1 MRSNRT
7 LFLVLSLFF
16 SMAVEA
22 GEMPR
27 QLVNAPA
34 EQQKTKVSLVVSYR
48 TDGLSTQSSGA
59 VKRAEVLHVKTKDA
73 EGYAAY
79 LKQKP
84 GVFAVE
90 PNYLVSNPRMP
101 KAPIVLAPSSVRSQ
115 SVSSTP
121 NDPAFSDQ
129 WAWQPP
135 TQEYPGAHDILAAAR
150 KSVQKR
156 KLRIGVADSGF
167 HQISDLKYTEGYNFS
182 TVDGPG
188 ADFYTS
194 QINPSCTDSHGT
206 AVAGIIAA
214 TTNNFE
220 GVAGIVDTE
229 LYAARVMSCGY
240 GAMNDVATGIY
251 WLAGQP
257 TGAAPTLTKPVD
269 IINISLGS
277 STSECPTYLQ
287 GAIDFAVSK
296 GVLVVV
302 AAGNDGTDV
311 SGYSPANCNNVITVG
326 SVDRRGKPSDF
337 SNRGSGIDIAAL
349 GELVRT
355 LNGEGQASLWFGTS
369 FATPNITGIAG
380 LLKQHA
386 PTLSPEWLALRVK
399 EASRYPQDYDTNVF
413 KGGIADANRMITK
426 LNEDLS
432 DIQPSFKPALADI
445 ARCHRNA
452 YLNTSVDPSQLETL
466 YEIDSSNLGP
476 LAADEH
482 YTVFALSKN
491 QPASE
496 ATIIAA
502 SQESKFLIPNIDL
515 TENEYLFDICKL
527 DDTGCRYGKT
537 LSLNVSVQVVD
548 VRSCSKG

>member
-7 LFLVLSLFF
+7 FGLVLTILLSVG
-16 SMAVEA
+16 VEA

-27 QLVNAPA
+27 QLAHAPA
-34 EQQKTKVSLVVSYR
+34 EQRSKVSFVVSYR
-48 TDGLSTQSSGA
+48 TGELTTQSSGA
-59 VKRAEVLHVKTKDA
+59 VNRAEVVHVETKDA

-84 GVFAVE
+84 EVLAVE
-90 PNYLVSNPRMP
+90 PNYPVSNPRMP

-115 SVSSTP
+115 SISNTP

-129 WAWQPP
+129 WAWQAP
-135 TQEYPGAHDILAAAR
+135 TQEYPGVHDILAAAR

-167 HQISDLKYTEGYNFS
+167 HQISDLIYTEGYNFS

-188 ADFYTS
+188 ADFYAS

-220 GVAGIVDTE
+220 GVAGILDTE

-240 GAMNDVATGIY
+240 GALNDVATGIY
-251 WLAGQP
+251 WLAGRP
-257 TGAAPTLTKPVD
+257 TGAAPTLAKSVD

-277 STSECPTYLQ
+277 SASECPTYMQ
-287 GAIDFAVSK
+287 EAIDFAISK

-326 SVDRRGKPSDF
+326 SVDRRGQPSDF

-355 LNGEGQASLWFGTS
+355 LNGEGEASLWFGTS

-380 LLKQHA
+380 LLKQYA
-386 PTLSPEWLALRVK
+386 PTLSPERLALRVK

-413 KGGIADANRMITK
+413 KGGIADANQMITK
-426 LNEDLS
+426 FDEDLS
-432 DIQPSFKPALADI
+432 DIQPSFKPALADA

-466 YEIDSSNLGP
+466 YEIDSSNLGR
-476 LAADEH
+476 LSNDEH
-482 YTVFALSKN
+482 YTVFALPKN
-491 QPASE
+491 HPANE

-502 SQESKFLIPNIDL
+502 SQESKFLTPNIDL

-527 DDTGCRYGKT
+527 DGTGCRYGRT
-537 LSLNVSVQVVD
+537 LSLSGSERVMG
-548 VRSCSKG
+548 VRSCSPR

>member
-1 MRSNRT
+1 
-7 LFLVLSLFF
+7 
-16 SMAVEA
+16 
-22 GEMPR
+22 
-27 QLVNAPA
+27 
-34 EQQKTKVSLVVSYR
+34 
-48 TDGLSTQSSGA
+48 
-59 VKRAEVLHVKTKDA
+59 
-73 EGYAAY
+73 
-79 LKQKP
+79 
-84 GVFAVE
+84 
-90 PNYLVSNPRMP
+90 MP

-115 SVSSTP
+115 SISSTP

-129 WAWQPP
+129 WAWQAP
-135 TQEYPGAHDILAAAR
+135 TQEYPGVHDILAAAK

-167 HQISDLKYTEGYNFS
+167 HQISDLEYTKGYNFS

-194 QINPSCTDSHGT
+194 QINPSCTDNHGT

-240 GAMNDVATGIY
+240 GALNDVATGIY

-257 TGAAPTLTKPVD
+257 TDAAPTLTKPVD
-269 IINISLGS
+269 IINASLGS
-277 STSECPTYLQ
+277 SASECPTYLQ
-287 GAIDFAVSK
+287 EAIDFAVSK
-296 GVLVVV
+296 GILVVV
-302 AAGNDGTDV
+302 AAGNDGIDV

-337 SNRGSGIDIAAL
+337 SNRGTGIDIAAL

-355 LNGEGQASLWFGTS
+355 LNGEGEASLWFGTS
-369 FATPNITGIAG
+369 FAAPSITGIAG
-380 LLKQHA
+380 LLKQYA
-386 PTLSPEWLALRVK
+386 PALPLERLALRVK

-413 KGGIADANRMITK
+413 AGGIADANRMITK
-426 LNEDLS
+426 FDEDLS
-432 DIQPSFKPALADI
+432 DIRPSFKPALADT

-466 YEIDSSNLGP
+466 YEIDSSNLGT
-476 LAADEH
+476 LATDEH
-482 YTVFALSKN
+482 YTVFALPKN
-491 QPASE
+491 QPTSE

-502 SQESKFLIPNIDL
+502 SQESKFLAPNIDL
-515 TENEYLFDICKL
+515 TENEYLFDICKR
-527 DDTGCRYGKT
+527 DGTGCRYGRT
-537 LSLNVSVQVVD
+537 LSLLVSEQVVG
-548 VRSCSKG
+548 VRSCSGG